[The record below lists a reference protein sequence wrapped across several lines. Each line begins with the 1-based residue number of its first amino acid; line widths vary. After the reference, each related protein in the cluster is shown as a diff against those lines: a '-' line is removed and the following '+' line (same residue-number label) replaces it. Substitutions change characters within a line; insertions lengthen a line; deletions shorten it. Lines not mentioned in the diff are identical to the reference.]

1 MTVVPTVTLKSGE
14 KIPVIGLGTWLSKPG
29 EVAQALKIALK
40 NGYRHIDCAHAYMN
54 QDEIGQVLEEVIAQG
69 TVKREE
75 LFITSKIWNTF
86 HSYEKTKEAVDI
98 ILQQLKLKYVDL
110 LLIHWPMGFQ
120 EGGEIFPR
128 TADGNHMHYS
138 DADYLDTW
146 KALEE
151 AVQAGKVKTI
161 GLSNFNSQQIQ
172 RVIDHS
178 HIQPAMLQIESH
190 PYFQQTKLINFCK
203 EKGIEVTAY
212 SPLGNMATPFRKE
225 GQANLLEDPVILEI
239 AKHHNKS
246 PAQVI
251 IHWSIQRGVIVI
263 PKSTSEHRLKENF
276 DVFDFELSKDEMAK
290 MAGIDRNWRILDLT
304 ARDGDHPHF
313 PFNIE
318 F

>member
-1 MTVVPTVTLKSGE
+1 MTVVPTLTLKSGE
-14 KIPVIGLGTWLSKPG
+14 KMPVIGLGTWQSKPG
-29 EVAQALKIALK
+29 EVGQALKIALK
-40 NGYRHIDCAHAYMN
+40 NGYRHFDCAHVYMN
-54 QDEIGQVLEEVIAQG
+54 QDEIGQVLEEAIAQG
-69 TVKREE
+69 LVKREE

-98 ILQQLKLKYVDL
+98 ILQQLKLKYIDL
-110 LLIHWPMGFQ
+110 LLIHSPMGYQ
-120 EGGEIFPR
+120 EGEEMFPW
-128 TADGNHMHYS
+128 TEDGNRMHFS
-138 DADYLDTW
+138 DVDYLDTW

-178 HIQPAMLQIESH
+178 HIQPAVLQVELH
-190 PYFQQTKLINFCK
+190 PYFQQTKLVNFCK

-212 SPLGNMATPFRKE
+212 SPLGSMTAPFRKE

-246 PAQVI
+246 PAQVAI
-251 IHWSIQRGVIVI
+251 RWSIQRGLIVI
-263 PKSTSEHRLKENF
+263 PKSTNEHRIKENF

-290 MAGIDRNWRILDLT
+290 MAGIDRNWRIFDLA
-304 ARDGDHPHF
+304 ARNGDHKYYPY
-313 PFNIE
+313 IVE